1 MMNPVGHAQI
11 GQWYLH
17 RDKGE
22 VFQVIATDERAR
34 TIEIQSF
41 DGDVDEL
48 DEAVWQ
54 GLPLERAEP
63 PEDWTGPIDDVQH
76 DDLGYSETDMQAADW
91 QEPLET
97 VRPAA
102 EASPEDHDEMELD
115 ATDEEIEASE
125 ELGPSEPE
133 FGPR

>member
-1 MMNPVGHAQI
+1 MMNAVGHAQI

-22 VFQVIATDERAR
+22 VFQVIATDERTR

-76 DDLGYSETDMQAADW
+76 DDLGYSETDMRAADW

-97 VRPAA
+97 VRPA
-102 EASPEDHDEMELD
+102 EASQDEHDEMEPD
-115 ATDEEIEASE
+115 DTGEEIEASE
-125 ELGPSEPE
+125 EVGPSEPDV
-133 FGPR
+133 GPR